1 MKIGILTQPLHN
13 NYGGVMQAFA
23 LQTVLKRMG
32 HQPINL
38 SRKYYDKLSY
48 RRYILNVGSFLK
60 CLFRIYILHDNRWV
74 LMNPFKEGYC
84 PHKCKPAVTKEA
96 LSCFVKSHIEQSSNV
111 YSSKVLYSI
120 VDELSLDA
128 IVVGSDQVWR
138 EDYSPCITDYFLHF
152 LPKDNRLKKIAYA
165 ASFGTDLL
173 NISSE
178 NLSACQEG
186 IKQFQAISVREN
198 SGLDILAE
206 QFGREAIQ
214 VLDPTLLLSMQDY
227 DKLIAEEC
235 IPSSSTGVVSY
246 VLDDTSY
253 KTDILQAVQQ
263 YFISSQVTR
272 LKMHPLFEPDDC
284 IIPTMGQWLQ
294 SIRDAEFVITDSFHG
309 CVFSIIFRKPFIAIG
324 NEFRGLDRFRTLLG
338 DFGLMNRLV
347 LSFDDFKNK
356 ESELISSIDYTEVY
370 IKYEAMRSMSITWLE
385 KHLA

>member
-235 IPSSSTGVVSY
+235 ISSSSTGVVSY

-263 YFISSQVTR
+263 YFLSSQVTR

>member
-138 EDYSPCITDYFLHF
+138 EDYSP
-152 LPKDNRLKKIAYA
+152 
-165 ASFGTDLL
+165 
-173 NISSE
+173 
-178 NLSACQEG
+178 
-186 IKQFQAISVREN
+186 
-198 SGLDILAE
+198 
-206 QFGREAIQ
+206 
-214 VLDPTLLLSMQDY
+214 
-227 DKLIAEEC
+227 
-235 IPSSSTGVVSY
+235 
-246 VLDDTSY
+246 
-253 KTDILQAVQQ
+253 
-263 YFISSQVTR
+263 
-272 LKMHPLFEPDDC
+272 
-284 IIPTMGQWLQ
+284 
-294 SIRDAEFVITDSFHG
+294 
-309 CVFSIIFRKPFIAIG
+309 
-324 NEFRGLDRFRTLLG
+324 
-338 DFGLMNRLV
+338 
-347 LSFDDFKNK
+347 
-356 ESELISSIDYTEVY
+356 
-370 IKYEAMRSMSITWLE
+370 
-385 KHLA
+385 